1 MFYFDFHHSNA
12 LKINKT
18 NNGKILNNVILL
30 NSYQNIR
37 L

>member
-18 NNGKILNNVILL
+18 NYGKVLNNVILL
-30 NSYQNIR
+30 KCYQNVR